1 MVDKE
6 KCWECKF
13 YKPFL
18 RIDLNCYN
26 CIHRSDRG
34 AEENFQQKEEEGK

>member
-1 MVDKE
+1 MGDKE

-13 YKPFL
+13 SLGFL
-18 RIDLNCYN
+18 KIHLECYN